1 MCFYFAPQLSLTDTS
16 TKPRVSAPGKII
28 KKPSIM
34 DSHKSL
40 AALWASFSGAS
51 STISSWI
58 PFSCQRRSK
67 STSLGRRNNASLGVM
82 PYAVLQVVPVV
93 HRRDPRCFV

>member
-16 TKPRVSAPGKII
+16 TKPCVSAPGKII

-40 AALWASFSGAS
+40 AALWASFAGAS
-51 STISSWI
+51 SLEKAGQRK
-58 PFSCQRRSK
+58 PFQGAASGRSEQ
-67 STSLGRRNNASLGVM
+67 SL
-82 PYAVLQVVPVV
+82 
-93 HRRDPRCFV
+93 

>member
-1 MCFYFAPQLSLTDTS
+1 MRFYFAPQLSLTDTS
-16 TKPRVSAPGKII
+16 TKPRVSALGKII

-40 AALWASFSGAS
+40 AALWASFSGAL

-58 PFSCQRRSK
+58 TFSGMAESSDPSSLRS
-67 STSLGRRNNASLGVM
+67 ST
-82 PYAVLQVVPVV
+82 
-93 HRRDPRCFV
+93 PRAA